1 MPCSSENSR
10 SCKPLALCLTSSC
23 SFWSWVRLAH
33 SSMSS
38 IRPPQRPWKKP
49 AFPSNRRYGIPP
61 RETFAVKSME
71 VNFNL
76 LKLKLDMV
84 YRDLP
89 IEEAQ
94 KRFNDATVVPEGVAV
109 AAAPI
114 EDKILKSKAK
124 PKRKVVKAL
133 VPKNM

>member
-1 MPCSSENSR
+1 MNP
-10 SCKPLALCLTSSC
+10 K
-23 SFWSWVRLAH
+23 
-33 SSMSS
+33 
-38 IRPPQRPWKKP
+38 
-49 AFPSNRRYGIPP
+49 YGIPP

-94 KRFNDATVVPEGVAV
+94 KRFADATTIPEGVAV
-109 AAAPI
+109 ATAPV
-114 EDKILKSKAK
+114 EDKVLPKK